1 MIPDGSL
8 DLRAVTHSSRHGK
21 YVGEYKICFLSLKF
35 LSTIANHLKQKYSQ
49 HDVGFVTSIGNEMKD
64 SNSTNILSG

>member
-8 DLRAVTHSSRHGK
+8 DLRAGTHSSRLGK

-35 LSTIANHLKQKYSQ
+35 PSTIANHLKQKYSL
-49 HDVGFVTSIGNEMKD
+49 HDVGFITSIGNEMD
-64 SNSTNILSG
+64 DNNSTKHRSG

>member
-21 YVGEYKICFLSLKF
+21 YVGEYKRFFLSLKF
-35 LSTIANHLKQKYSQ
+35 LSTIANHLKQKYSP
-49 HDVGFVTSIGNEMKD
+49 HDVGFVTSIGNEMHD
-64 SNSTNILSG
+64 SNSTKHRSG